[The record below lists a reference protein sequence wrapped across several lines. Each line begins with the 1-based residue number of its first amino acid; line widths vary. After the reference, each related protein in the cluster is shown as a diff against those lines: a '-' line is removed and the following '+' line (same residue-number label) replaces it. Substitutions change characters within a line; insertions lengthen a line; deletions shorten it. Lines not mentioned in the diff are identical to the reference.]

1 MKGLLVSLTFLCIST
16 AVAVPGLAGVEED
29 ERDFESKR
37 QVLDQLEE
45 QVRGLEHDLD
55 AMRGSRAVLASELER
70 SEREIADLARAGRQ
84 LTGMIR
90 AQEQNLADLHAQL
103 EREREALVR
112 ERVGLAGL
120 IRSAY
125 ALGNGDR
132 IRLLLDQ
139 EDVAGLGRVMSYYG
153 YLNRYRI
160 SRMASVK
167 DRAQRLES
175 IAHAAAEETVRL
187 AQLAD
192 RQEETRSRLAET
204 QTQRMA
210 LLEEL
215 EATISGGEGRVID
228 LKSEAHGL
236 RNLLDQL
243 ERRSRELPEAEFVQE
258 AIGQRKGQLGWPLP
272 AIRLTERFGSPKGD
286 GGQRWDGV
294 LIEAPEGAEVR
305 AVHPGRVV
313 YANWLRGFGL
323 LMIIEHE
330 DGYMTLYGHN
340 QTLLKE
346 AGEWVAAGDPIAL
359 SGMSGGLR
367 SGGLYFAIRH
377 RGKPLDPVKW
387 CRAAKAADG
396 AQRTDARAKLS
407 REEPATISPFQLGAG
422 GAPTKVLPRGI
433 AACSTS

>member
-1 MKGLLVSLTFLCIST
+1 MKGLLVSLTFVFIST
-16 AVAVPGLAGVEED
+16 AVAVSGPAGAEEED
-29 ERDFESKR
+29 QDIESKR

-45 QVRGLEHDLD
+45 EVRGLEHDLD
-55 AMRGSRAVLASELER
+55 AMRGSRAVLLSELER

-90 AQEQNLADLHAQL
+90 AQEQDLADLHAQL
-103 EREREALVR
+103 EHEREALVR
-112 ERVGLAGL
+112 ERAGLAGL

-139 EDVAGLGRVMSYYG
+139 EDVAGLGRIMSYYG

-160 SRMASVK
+160 ARMAAVK
-167 DRAQRLES
+167 ERARRLES
-175 IAHAAAEETVRL
+175 IARAAAEETVRL

-192 RQEETRSRLAET
+192 RQEETRSRLAES
-204 QTQRMA
+204 QTQRTA

-215 EATISGGEGRVID
+215 EATISGGEGRVVT
-228 LKSEAHGL
+228 LKSEADGL
-236 RNLLDQL
+236 RHLLDQL
-243 ERRSRELPEAEFVQE
+243 ERRSRELPEAELVQE
-258 AIGQRKGQLGWPLP
+258 AIGKRRGQLGWPLP
-272 AIRLTERFGSPKGD
+272 AVRLTERFGSPKGD

-294 LIEAPEGAEVR
+294 LIAAPEGAEVH

-323 LMIIEHE
+323 LMIVEHE

-346 AGEWVAAGDPIAL
+346 SGEWVAAGDPIAL

-387 CRAAKAADG
+387 CRAVQAADS
-396 AQRTDARAKLS
+396 AQRTDVRAS
-407 REEPATISPFQLGAG
+407 MRREEPATISPLQLGAG
-422 GAPTKVLPRGI
+422 GAPTKVLPRGA
-433 AACSTS
+433 AACTTS